1 MQLKL
6 RNDLFDEWT
15 GFLVIAILVIQ
26 FLSPDLQKTLP
37 RVIFEGQNI
46 KINGEVNENI
56 GACDNI
62 QIVHISKQI
71 LHGHSFTSETEIT
84 ESRKPKLCKHINIQ

>member
-1 MQLKL
+1 MDRFFSHCYFSNPIPFSRSPENAASL
-6 RNDLFDEWT
+6 RPKHQNK
-15 GFLVIAILVIQ
+15 G
-26 FLSPDLQKTLP
+26 S
-37 RVIFEGQNI
+37 REG
-46 KINGEVNENI
+46 NENI

-84 ESRKPKLCKHINIQ
+84 ESRKPKLCEHINIQ